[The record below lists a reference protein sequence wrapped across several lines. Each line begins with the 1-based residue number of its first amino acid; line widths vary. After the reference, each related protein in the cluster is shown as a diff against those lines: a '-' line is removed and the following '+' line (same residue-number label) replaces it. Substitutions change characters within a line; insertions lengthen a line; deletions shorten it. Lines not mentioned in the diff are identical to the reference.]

1 MLPGEPHARHVRAN
15 ENVAGAT
22 PAASRG
28 THSHEIH
35 PSVRPLGRVVV
46 GKGNDAGGGAEG
58 ALAGRVLGTYLHGP
72 VLARNPALADHLLA
86 SVVGPLE
93 PLDDGEADVLRNE
106 RLAAARHERR

>member
-1 MLPGEPHARHVRAN
+1 VGEVVVEPDPSTGLPPLTGY
-15 ENVAGAT
+15 ENHQGVTAIG
-22 PAASRG
+22 
-28 THSHEIH
+28 

-93 PLDDGEADVLRNE
+93 PLDDGVADVLRNE